1 MYDTLRELHRKFWKE
16 LPKPKLERQY
26 DEAFR
31 ELMRR
36 LENQNASWCCGCWTQ
51 GACWRRMLRSTALPA
66 AFGWRLA

>member
-16 LPKPKLERQY
+16 QPVPEVERQY

-36 LENQNASWCCGCWTQ
+36 LVRWCCGYWTQ
-51 GACWRRMLRSTALPA
+51 EVCWRKMLRSTALRV
-66 AFGWRLA
+66 AFGWHWN